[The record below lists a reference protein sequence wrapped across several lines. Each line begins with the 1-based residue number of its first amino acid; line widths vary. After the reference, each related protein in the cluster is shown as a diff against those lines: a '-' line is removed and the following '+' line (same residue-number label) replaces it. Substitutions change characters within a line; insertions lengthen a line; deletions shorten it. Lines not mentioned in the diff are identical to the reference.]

1 MQRLNSPSAYPILCP
16 LVNWI
21 LLFFA
26 ACGQGLVPDTNDQN
40 PTFGTC
46 IGKSFDISDRNNF
59 EPLTS
64 LNRSLRKNTMSPFK
78 FSAVTVVEF
87 LGGAGQIDW
96 FLHFIKYTKRFF
108 VNL

>member
-26 ACGQGLVPDTNDQN
+26 ACANANEVPDAD
-40 PTFGTC
+40 PASATFGTC

-78 FSAVTVVEF
+78 FSAVMVVEF
-87 LGGAGQIDW
+87 LGGAGD
-96 FLHFIKYTKRFF
+96 K
-108 VNL
+108 

>member
-1 MQRLNSPSAYPILCP
+1 MTKTLGVQKLNSPSVYPILCP

-26 ACGQGLVPDTNDQN
+26 ACPAGQVPDVD
-40 PTFGTC
+40 PASATFGTC

-78 FSAVTVVEF
+78 FSVVTVMEF
-87 LGGAGQIDW
+87 LGGAGE
-96 FLHFIKYTKRFF
+96 
-108 VNL
+108 N